1 MFGNLKLTIH
11 CTLLAVAL
19 ANACVAQTLDIYTID
34 VEGGKAV
41 LTVSPS
47 GESMLVDAGW
57 PAFRQREVST
67 ERIVAA
73 AKAAGLE
80 RIDYLLISHYDI
92 DHIGDVPA
100 LVDAFPI
107 GHILDHGEIHPGMGD
122 RNKEIFNA
130 YAAVRDKVG
139 HTVLTPGDRLP
150 IKGIDVLVLTA
161 SGEQIEAAVEGG
173 GATNPLCAQYPQ
185 ADIRETDYEDNSSIG
200 LLYKWGNFT
209 MIDLADLE
217 AHHTRGLVC
226 PANLVGP
233 IDVYHVNVHG
243 QFKGIA
249 PEFVNALH
257 APVMILGN
265 GARKGADA
273 ESWPILSAAPDLKD
287 IWQVHYSL
295 NAGEGNNPPADY
307 LANIEPDDGHH
318 WIKVSVSSDGTFTVS
333 NSRTGFSKTYR
344 Q

>member
-1 MFGNLKLTIH
+1 MKLIH
-11 CTLLAVAL
+11 LALFIAL
-19 ANACVAQTLDIYTID
+19 VPSPSPAQTLDIYTID

-41 LTVSPS
+41 LTVSPL
-47 GESMLVDAGW
+47 GESMLVDVGW
-57 PAFRQREVST
+57 PEFRQREAST
-67 ERIVAA
+67 ERIVEV

-80 RIDYLLISHYDI
+80 RIDYLLISHYDV

-100 LVDAFPI
+100 LVDAFPV

-122 RNKEIFNA
+122 RNKEIFSA

-161 SGEQIEAAVEGG
+161 SGHQIETTVEGG
-173 GATNPLCAQYPQ
+173 GANNPLCTQYTQ
-185 ADIRETDYEDNSSIG
+185 ADIRETDYEDNSSVG
-200 LLYKWGNFT
+200 LLYRWGNFT

-217 AHHTRGLVC
+217 AHHARGLVC

-249 PEFVNALH
+249 PEFVNALG
-257 APVMILGN
+257 ATVMILGN
-265 GARKGADA
+265 GTRKGADA
-273 ESWPILSAAPDLKD
+273 ESWPVLSAAPGLKD

-295 NAGEGNNPPADY
+295 NAGESMNPPRG
-307 LANIEPDDGHH
+307 L
-318 WIKVSVSSDGTFTVS
+318 SS
-333 NSRTGFSKTYR
+333 
-344 Q
+344 